1 MWYAV
6 TAKPV
11 KLKSREQKKEF
22 YSGEIQVIINA
33 KTRELLEEKIKE
45 TFEKFPQEMSKYMK
59 AGIKFVEAENIIQAK
74 RRSKDVDI
82 YFDQKGQYHL
92 L

>member
-11 KLKSREQKKEF
+11 KLKSSEKKKEF
-22 YSGEIQVIINA
+22 YRGEIEVIINA
-33 KTRELLEEKIKE
+33 ETREELEEKLKDTLNKYPRE
-45 TFEKFPQEMSKYMK
+45 TTKYLK
-59 AGIKFVEAENIIQAK
+59 AGIKFVEAGNIIQAK
-74 RRSKDVDI
+74 RKSKEVST
-82 YFDQKGQYHL
+82 YFDHTGQYKL

>member
-11 KLKSREQKKEF
+11 KLKSREKKKEF
-22 YSGEIQVIINA
+22 YRGEIEVIINA
-33 KTRELLEEKIKE
+33 DTREELEEKLK
-45 TFEKFPQEMSKYMK
+45 TTLNKYPQETIKYLK
-59 AGIKFVEAENIIQAK
+59 AGIKFVEANNIIQAK
-74 RRSKDVDI
+74 RRSKEVSTF
-82 YFDQKGQYHL
+82 FDHTGQYKL

>member
-6 TAKPV
+6 TAHPV
-11 KLKSREQKKEF
+11 KLKSREKKKEF
-22 YSGEIQVIINA
+22 FRGDIEVIINA
-33 KTRELLEEKIKE
+33 ESRSDLEVKLEE
-45 TFEKFPQEMSKYMK
+45 TFKKYPQEMAKYLR
-59 AGIKFVEAENIIQAK
+59 AGIKFIEADNIVQAK
-74 RRSKDVDI
+74 RRSREVSI

>member
-11 KLKSREQKKEF
+11 KRKSKEKRKEF
-22 YSGEIQVIINA
+22 YRGEIEVIINA
-33 KTRELLEEKIKE
+33 ETREELEIKLRDTLEKY
-45 TFEKFPQEMSKYMK
+45 PQETTKYLK
-59 AGIKFVEAENIIQAK
+59 AGIKFVEASNIVQAK
-74 RRSKDVDI
+74 RRSKDIDT
-82 YFDQKGQYHL
+82 YFDHTGQYKL